1 LKYYFKGEKKMIAI
15 SKTVVIRDLVIF
27 IAILGIVN
35 TALTQLFSVL
45 PQYAV
50 YISTAL
56 TVVVALVYYGNQ
68 ILVLL
73 NNLPDMLTAE
83 LKK

>member
-1 LKYYFKGEKKMIAI
+1 MIAI